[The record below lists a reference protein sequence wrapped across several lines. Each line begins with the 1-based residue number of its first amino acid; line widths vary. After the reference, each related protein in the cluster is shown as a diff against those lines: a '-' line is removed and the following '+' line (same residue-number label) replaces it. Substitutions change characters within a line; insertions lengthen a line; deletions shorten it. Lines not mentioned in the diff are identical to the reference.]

1 MAMTDEAL
9 SMARESKGAFRGH
22 MLFGNVLELWFSS
35 PTGDSSD
42 SVIFKVT
49 CESSEQ
55 AAEIAAMHQRVWGH
69 SNSYT
74 Y

>member
-9 SMARESKGAFRGH
+9 STVRESKGALRGY
-22 MLFGNVLELWFSS
+22 MVYGKTLELWFSS

-42 SVIFKVT
+42 SVTLKMQ
-49 CESSEQ
+49 CESCEQ
-55 AAEIAAMHQRVWGH
+55 AADIAAMHMRVWGH
-69 SNSYT
+69 DKSYT